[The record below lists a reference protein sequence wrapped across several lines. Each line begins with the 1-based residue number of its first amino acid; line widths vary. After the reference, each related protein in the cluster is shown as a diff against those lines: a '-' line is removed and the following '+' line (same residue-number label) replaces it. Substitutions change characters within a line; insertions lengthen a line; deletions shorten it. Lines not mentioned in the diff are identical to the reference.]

1 VKPTLIL
8 AAGVL
13 SAQLLAAAQP
23 PTRKAP
29 VCNPATAAT
38 AKTSADTDSQ
48 PDQKRSKKAK
58 HDKKAKRAEPPMQ
71 PDDPRK
77 SPWAEPRDW
86 NWIYSA
92 S

>member
-48 PDQKRSKKAK
+48 PDQRLSKKAK